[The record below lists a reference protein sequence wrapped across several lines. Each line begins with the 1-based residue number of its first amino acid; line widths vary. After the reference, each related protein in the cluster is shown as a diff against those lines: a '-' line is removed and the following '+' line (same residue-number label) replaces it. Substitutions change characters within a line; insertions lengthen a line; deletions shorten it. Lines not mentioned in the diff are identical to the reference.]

1 MNEKIQYFGFWDNK
15 NRIMKSV
22 TKENTMGQISEDN

>member
-1 MNEKIQYFGFWDNK
+1 MKDEWKNTVFWFL
-15 NRIMKSV
+15 RIMKSV